1 MMGFKDMEAMTIR
14 RLLAGLAAVSLSVVG
29 FATARADT
37 VISVTQYSY
46 NGDNQ
51 LVCTAVRMNPATFGA
66 LSSDACAPM
75 ATVGANGP
83 DRITAN
89 IYDAGG
95 QLTAIQQAYGTSNVR
110 VYASYT
116 YTDNG
121 LKKTE
126 TDANNNKTTFAYDGF
141 DRLITLQY
149 PNTAL
154 SAGTSSTTDYEAF
167 TYDANDNRKTWRR
180 RNGQTITYTYD
191 NLNREVIADIP
202 AHPGGAYNATEK
214 DIYTTYDAF
223 GRVLK
228 KAFASYT
235 GTGVSYTYNG
245 LGWVATTTDMSNR
258 TLTYLYNAAGAR
270 VQMTDPNG
278 YYVVYGLD
286 NLNRVQ
292 KATLNGTTNVLYS
305 YTYNAIGQRTLLTK
319 GAATT
324 GGGTTTYAYDNLGRL
339 QGMAVHQATAGYD
352 ITWGKVGTVG
362 AVAYNA
368 ANQITTWA
376 SNNTVFDYVEIATAA
391 ENRAFDGLNRDAA
404 IAAVSG
410 GYDASGN
417 LTKDTPRSFIY
428 DIYNRLLIATGGA
441 SNFSMSYDPEGRLV
455 NITTGTSG
463 RDYLYDGTDMI
474 AEYVT
479 GSTTPASRFIFGSGS
494 DDPTVWLLGADDSN
508 RRYYYTNY
516 QGSVLGYV
524 AAAGQFILGSLTKY
538 DPYGVPHNSTN
549 AETWSG
555 MHFGYTGQRSLPNAS
570 LYYYKARVYDP
581 KFGRFLQ
588 TDPVGSADDLDLYA
602 YVGGDPVNHI
612 DPTGTITSCPLCF
625 DHTIVFTQ
633 KGQPVGRIDINTPT
647 EVKVYAYAVFSTQIL
662 VNSLL
667 TGNKSEPF
675 KTPDGRE
682 IVHGPKTEDYIKGKG
697 WTPGQIDDAINDPDR
712 TYDNEKKQGRTGQG
726 TKTIVDKN
734 GNWVVVN
741 DKGQVIQVQDKNNPR
756 QPPPAPKPDNE
767 PEVPPGTRTQ

>member
-1 MMGFKDMEAMTIR
+1 MK
-14 RLLAGLAAVSLSVVG
+14 RLIASLGTAILSLATFTAAQ
-29 FATARADT
+29 ADT
-37 VISVTQYSY
+37 VVNVTQYSY
-46 NGDNQ
+46 NYNNQ
-51 LVCTAVRMNPATFGA
+51 VVCTAVRMNPATFGA
-66 LSSDACAPM
+66 LSSDACTPM
-75 ATVGANGP
+75 TSVGSNGP

-89 IYDAGG
+89 IYDSAG
-95 QLTAIQQAYGTSNVR
+95 QLTAIEQAYGTSNVR

-116 YTDNG
+116 YTNNG

-126 TDANNNKTTFAYDGF
+126 TDANNNKTTFTYDGF

-167 TYDANDNRKTWRR
+167 TYDTNNNRKTWRR

-339 QGMAVHQATAGYD
+339 QGMAVDQATNGYD

-376 SNNTVFDYVEIATAA
+376 SNNTTFDYVEITTAA

-428 DIYNRLLIATGGA
+428 DIYNRLLTATGGA

-455 NITTGTSG
+455 NITTATDD
-463 RDYLYDGTDMI
+463 RDFLYDGSDLI
-474 AEYVT
+474 AEYI
-479 GSTTPASRFIFGSGS
+479 GASATPASRYIHGGGAN
-494 DDPTVWLLGADDSN
+494 DPIVWLKGADDSD

-516 QGSVLGYV
+516 QGSILGYV
-524 AAAGQFILGSLTKY
+524 GAAGQFVLGSLIKY
-538 DPYGVPHNSTN
+538 GPYGEPRNSAN
-549 AETWSG
+549 AEVWSG
-555 MHFGYTGQRSLPNAS
+555 ARFGYTGQMTLSNAA

-588 TDPVGSADDLDLYA
+588 TDPVGSKDDLDLYA
-602 YVGGDPVNHI
+602 YVGGDPVNRS
-612 DPTGTITSCPLCF
+612 DPTGTQYVGPLEQPKQDQNPPPPPPRGF
-625 DHTIVFTQ
+625 KLTDIL
-633 KGQPVGRIDINTPT
+633 KGIKSVVSGIAPPTHSQP
-647 EVKVYAYAVFSTQIL
+647 
-662 VNSLL
+662 
-667 TGNKSEPF
+667 
-675 KTPDGRE
+675 
-682 IVHGPKTEDYIKGKG
+682 
-697 WTPGQIDDAINDPDR
+697 DPVQSG
-712 TYDNEKKQGRTGQG
+712 TYHLKQGVPEPSPAVANLLQCTANCTGQDIRVTETSG
-726 TKTIVDKN
+726 NHKDTDPHTRGLAVDITTPYPAATMQCAAHCGAAYQQN
-734 GNWVVVN
+734 EYS
-741 DKGQVIQVQDKNNPR
+741 NPSPNATGGHVHL
-756 QPPPAPKPDNE
+756 QI
-767 PEVPPGTRTQ
+767 PPGRGGATGPYHKDDVDDPN